1 MKKIINEWKG
11 FLTESSISRTYEHIL
26 NHDTAFITA
35 FRDNAKDT
43 TKCMPDHS
51 KTLENFERNRQLK
64 AVLFNKGYGVT
75 KVAGTYVEDF
85 GTEAAKEVKE
95 DSFFV
100 VNLKDDPNFKDTM
113 ASLSEHFCQDSF
125 LYVPLGG
132 EDSFFVVN
140 LKDDPRFK
148 DVMAGLSEHFCQ
160 DSFLYVPLGG
170 EDSFLVG
177 TNRAEF
183 PGYGNEEKMGSFHGG
198 VESEFMTRVGKSK
211 RPIKFEEGLE
221 TKAKMQNNTKF
232 LISRLAKQV
241 IKEMKE
247 NI

>member
-1 MKKIINEWKG
+1 MDKFINEWKG

-26 NHDTAFITA
+26 NHDSGFITA

-132 EDSFFVVN
+132 EDSF
-140 LKDDPRFK
+140 LI
-148 DVMAGLSEHFCQ
+148 
-160 DSFLYVPLGG
+160 
-170 EDSFLVG
+170 G

-247 NI
+247 DI

>member
-35 FRDNAKDT
+35 FRDNTKDT

-51 KTLENFERNRQLK
+51 KTLENFERNKQLK
-64 AVLFNKGYGVT
+64 AVLLNKGYGVT
-75 KVAGTYVEDF
+75 SVDGTYIEDF
-85 GTEAAKEVKE
+85 GTDAAKEVKE
-95 DSFFV
+95 DS
-100 VNLKDDPNFKDTM
+100 
-113 ASLSEHFCQDSF
+113 
-125 LYVPLGG
+125 Y
-132 EDSFFVVN
+132 FVVN

-148 DVMAGLSEHFCQ
+148 DTVAGLSEHFCQ
-160 DSFLYVPLGG
+160 DSFLFVPRGG
-170 EDSFLVG
+170 QQSFLVG

-183 PGYGNEEKMGSFHGG
+183 PGYGNETETGEFLGG
-198 VESEFMTRVGKSK
+198 EEGEFMTRVGKAK
-211 RPIKFEEGLE
+211 RPIKFAEGLE

-247 NI
+247 DI

>member
-1 MKKIINEWKG
+1 MDKFINEWKE

-132 EDSFFVVN
+132 EDSF
-140 LKDDPRFK
+140 LI
-148 DVMAGLSEHFCQ
+148 
-160 DSFLYVPLGG
+160 
-170 EDSFLVG
+170 G

-247 NI
+247 DI

>member
-1 MKKIINEWKG
+1 MDKFINEWKG

-132 EDSFFVVN
+132 EDSF
-140 LKDDPRFK
+140 LI
-148 DVMAGLSEHFCQ
+148 
-160 DSFLYVPLGG
+160 
-170 EDSFLVG
+170 G

-247 NI
+247 DI

>member
-1 MKKIINEWKG
+1 MDKFINEWKE

-35 FRDNAKDT
+35 FRDNTKDR

-51 KTLENFERNRQLK
+51 NTMENYERNRQLK
-64 AVLFNKGYGVT
+64 SVLLNKGYGVT
-75 KVAGTYVEDF
+75 DVDGTYVEDF

-100 VNLKDDPNFKDTM
+100 VNLKDDPK
-113 ASLSEHFCQDSF
+113 
-125 LYVPLGG
+125 
-132 EDSFFVVN
+132 
-140 LKDDPRFK
+140 FK

-247 NI
+247 DI

>member
-132 EDSFFVVN
+132 EDSF
-140 LKDDPRFK
+140 PI
-148 DVMAGLSEHFCQ
+148 
-160 DSFLYVPLGG
+160 
-170 EDSFLVG
+170 G